1 MFRFRCLPGAL
12 AKVLLW
18 GDKRAVSL
26 CCICLSDVE
35 EWQQALK
42 WTLHCLTDVQS
53 QQDVALLM
61 QLLSAEDFRAAYSV
75 YKAVSQQKSRVSPTS
90 PLTVQAEDLCQEV
103 R

>member
-1 MFRFRCLPGAL
+1 MIGFGYFPGAL

-18 GDKRAVSL
+18 GDNQTDCVSVVS
-26 CCICLSDVE
+26 LSDVE

-53 QQDVALLM
+53 QQDVALVL
-61 QLLSAEDFRAAYSV
+61 QLLSAEDFRTAYSV

-103 R
+103 Q

>member
-1 MFRFRCLPGAL
+1 MSPFGAI
-12 AKVLLW
+12 KEHT
-18 GDKRAVSL
+18 VSL
-26 CCICLSDVE
+26 CCICLPDVE

-53 QQDVALLM
+53 QQDVALIM

-103 R
+103 Q

>member
-1 MFRFRCLPGAL
+1 M
-12 AKVLLW
+12 
-18 GDKRAVSL
+18 SL
-26 CCICLSDVE
+26 CCVSDVE
-35 EWQQALK
+35 EWQQALA

-53 QQDVALLM
+53 QQDVALIM